1 MSSGAESKDPH
12 TSSALRCLREF
23 SERTWHGGLAIIE
36 RLQRQCKLCR
46 GASTPSDL
54 PRKSASQAKQIIPL
68 SMTGV
73 GCVST
78 RKVIIAAQLGEKLS
92 RGSGR
97 RLLHPRSRD
106 GCPRRLPRSLGAP
119 ISNTDRCGLLHYA
132 A

>member
-54 PRKSASQAKQIIPL
+54 PRKICLASEADHPAQHDRGWVCFNAE
-68 SMTGV
+68 GHNC
-73 GCVST
+73 G
-78 RKVIIAAQLGEKLS
+78 AA
-92 RGSGR
+92 R
-97 RLLHPRSRD
+97 RETQPRVWTPALTS
-106 GCPRRLPRSLGAP
+106 S
-119 ISNTDRCGLLHYA
+119 
-132 A
+132 